1 MPEALIEAQDLRKV
15 YGESVVALD
24 GVSFE
29 VHAGEIYGLLG
40 PNGAGKTTT
49 VRILATLT
57 QPTAGRALVAGFN
70 VVSDGLKVRQAIGYV
85 GQGTGVDQHLTG
97 RENLWVQG
105 QLRGLGGA
113 ALRRRIDELL
123 ALVGLTE
130 AADRLAREWSG
141 GMRRR
146 LDLALGLI
154 HRPRLLFLDEPTTG
168 LDPESRM
175 MLHRQLR
182 QLADETGIAV
192 LLTTHYLEEADR
204 LSHRIGIID
213 RGRIVAEDTPDGLK
227 ARIHGDI
234 LILTCRR
241 EEDVAPLA
249 GSLRGLEPVRE
260 LQIHGRQILVTVT
273 DGAAAIPALMAAID
287 GERLAR
293 IELRKPTLDE
303 VYLKL
308 TGRTMA
314 EAEAGGAEPRQEAAA

>member
-1 MPEALIEAQDLRKV
+1 MPETLVEAQDLRKV
-15 YGESVVALD
+15 YGEKVVALD
-24 GVSFE
+24 GVSFQ
-29 VHAGEIYGLLG
+29 VRAGEIYGLLG

-105 QLRGLGGA
+105 QLRGMGGRV
-113 ALRRRIDELL
+113 LRRRIDELL
-123 ALVGLTE
+123 ELVGLTE
-130 AADRLAREWSG
+130 AADRLTREWSG

-175 MLHRQLR
+175 TLHRQLR
-182 QLADETGIAV
+182 LLAEETGIAV

-204 LSHRIGIID
+204 LGHRIGIID
-213 RGRIVAEDTPDGLK
+213 RGRIVAEDTPNGLK
-227 ARIHGDI
+227 ARIHGDV
-234 LILTCRR
+234 LILTCKR
-241 EEDVAPLA
+241 EEDVATFI
-249 GSLRGLEPVRE
+249 GNLRGLDSVRE
-260 LQIHGRQILVTVT
+260 LQSHGHQILVTVA
-273 DGAAAIPALMAAID
+273 DGGAAIPNLLAAVESD
-287 GERLAR
+287 RLAR

-308 TGRTMA
+308 TGRTLA
-314 EAEAGGAEPRQEAAA
+314 EAEAASGEPTKEAVA

>member
-1 MPEALIEAQDLRKV
+1 MPEALVEAQDLRKV
-15 YGESVVALD
+15 YGERVVALD
-24 GVSFE
+24 GVSFQ
-29 VHAGEIYGLLG
+29 VRAGEIYGLLG

-70 VVSDGLKVRQAIGYV
+70 VVSDGIKVRQTIGYV

-105 QLRGLGGA
+105 QLRGMGGA
-113 ALRRRIDELL
+113 ALRQRIDELL
-123 ALVGLTE
+123 ELVGLTE

-182 QLADETGIAV
+182 RLADETGIAV

-234 LILTCRR
+234 LILTCKR
-241 EEDVAPLA
+241 EEDVASLA
-249 GSLRGLEPVRE
+249 SDLRRLESVRDV
-260 LQIHGRQILVTVT
+260 QIHGRQILITVA
-273 DGAAAIPALMAAID
+273 DGAAAIPTLMTVID
-287 GERLAR
+287 SDRLAR

-308 TGRTMA
+308 TGRTLA
-314 EAEAGGAEPRQEAAA
+314 EAEADSAESRQEAAA

>member
-1 MPEALIEAQDLRKV
+1 MPETLVEAQDLRKV
-15 YGESVVALD
+15 YGEKIVALD
-24 GVSFE
+24 GVSFH

-105 QLRGLGGA
+105 QLRGMGGRP
-113 ALRRRIDELL
+113 LRRRIDELL
-123 ALVGLTE
+123 ELVGLTE

-182 QLADETGIAV
+182 LLAEESGIAV

-213 RGRIVAEDTPDGLK
+213 RGRIVAQDTPANLK
-227 ARIHGDI
+227 ARIHGDV
-234 LILTCRR
+234 LILTCKQ
-241 EEDVAPLA
+241 EEDVAALTS
-249 GSLRGLEPVRE
+249 SLRGLEPVRE
-260 LQIHGRQILVTVT
+260 LQTHGRLILVTVA
-273 DGAAAIPALMAAID
+273 DGAAAIPSLMAAVESD
-287 GERLAR
+287 RLAR

-308 TGRTMA
+308 TGRTLA
-314 EAEAGGAEPRQEAAA
+314 EAEATSDAPTQEAAA